1 MSDASNSKVKG
12 ISFNLD
18 NAIEKYM
25 FDYSCEMKE
34 RKGSFSQLMKH
45 LLMGYL
51 INIGKSPPGIAHN
64 PNILG
69 TPPKEEK
76 KEEVVR
82 KKSKI
87 RMNMIH
93 ARGGE

>member
-1 MSDASNSKVKG
+1 MSDTPNSKVKG

-25 FDYSCEMKE
+25 FEYSAEMKD
-34 RKGSFSQLMKH
+34 RKESFSQLMKH
-45 LLMGYL
+45 LFMGYL

-69 TPPKEEK
+69 KPPVEDK
-76 KEEVVR
+76 KEEVV
-82 KKSKI
+82 KKKPKVK
-87 RMNMIH
+87 MNMLY
-93 ARGGE
+93 ARGEE